1 MMKVLLFSI
10 VDIVC
15 FYFVIVFYPQA
26 TTAGGSDIAIGL
38 DADSDIRLVRII
50 LDYFIYG
57 TVVGDG
63 IITLLFAKCSRQ
75 K

>member
-1 MMKVLLFSI
+1 MCIRDSFTGSSSI
-10 VDIVC
+10 GDRNI
-15 FYFVIVFYPQA
+15 FYPQA

-50 LDYFIYG
+50 LDHFIYG

-63 IITLLFAKCSRQ
+63 IITLLFAKCGR
-75 K
+75 KK